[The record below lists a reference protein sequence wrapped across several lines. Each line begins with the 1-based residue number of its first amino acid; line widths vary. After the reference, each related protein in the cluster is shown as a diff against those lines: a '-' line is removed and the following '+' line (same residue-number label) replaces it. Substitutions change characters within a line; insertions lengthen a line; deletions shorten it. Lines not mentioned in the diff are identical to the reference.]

1 MMSDRKTLNILT
13 EDKIHRILKRMSFQI
28 LENNLGASKVV
39 LVGITGQGYQ
49 MALLLQKIL
58 QTTHSAAI
66 NCDLAELI
74 IDKKNPV
81 AGDISLSIDINLLN
95 HQTVILVD
103 DVINTGRTQAY
114 GIKFLLTAG
123 IKKLET
129 AILVD
134 RSHKVFPVATS
145 YCGLV
150 LSTTLEEH
158 VEVSLETGRG
168 AFLY

>member
-1 MMSDRKTLNILT
+1 MMSDGKTLNILT
-13 EDKIHRILKRMSFQI
+13 EDKIHRILKRMSIQI

-74 IDKKNPV
+74 IDKKNPID
-81 AGDISLSIDINLLN
+81 GEISLSIDLDQLN
-95 HQTVILVD
+95 GQIVVLID
-103 DVINTGRTQAY
+103 DVMNTGKTQAY
-114 GIKFLLTAG
+114 GIKFLLRAA

-134 RSHKVFPVATS
+134 RRHKLFPVSTS
-145 YCGLV
+145 YCGLA

-158 VEVSLETGRG
+158 VEVSFETGKG